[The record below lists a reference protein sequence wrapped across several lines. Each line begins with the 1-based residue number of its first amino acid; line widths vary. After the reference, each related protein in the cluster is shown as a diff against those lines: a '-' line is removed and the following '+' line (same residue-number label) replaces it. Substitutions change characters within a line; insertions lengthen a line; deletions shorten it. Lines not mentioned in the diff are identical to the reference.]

1 MGYQERFG
9 NMGRKRWKGDYG
21 SSATEYGRERIDRKG
36 GRKEK
41 WCHSL
46 RKERGRNT
54 GGPR

>member
-21 SSATEYGRERIDRKG
+21 SSAPEYGRERIDRKG
-36 GRKEK
+36 GRKGK